1 MSNTFSNKRK
11 LSQTNWMDNEIDEID
26 EQLEDQ
32 HFDVSL
38 YGQNQQNVTSQS
50 PFKSLESPQRKA
62 ITEDVNISIPLNR
75 PTLVPLPKLI
85 PK

>member
-1 MSNTFSNKRK
+1 MSTTFSNKRK
-11 LSQTNWMDNEIDEID
+11 LSQTNWMDNEINEID
-26 EQLEDQ
+26 EQLEDRY
-32 HFDVSL
+32 FDNSL
-38 YGQNQQNVTSQS
+38 YGQNVTAQS
-50 PFKSLESPQRKA
+50 PLTSLESPQRKA